1 MTPPAPL
8 TAPAADAPG
17 ALAIEL
23 AGERVVCLAE
33 RALWWPAARTL
44 FVADVHLGKA
54 ASFRAAGV
62 PLPAGHSARDLL
74 RLRALVTAHAA
85 TSLVI
90 LGDLVHNA
98 ASYTASL
105 TQAFLSFRQAC
116 PSLAVTL
123 VRGNHDRHAG
133 APPSAWAIHVVGDG
147 HELGPFDCWHEPTPG
162 TMDARA
168 QLAGHLHPAVRVQTA
183 RDSITLPCFW
193 RHRTGMVLPSFGSFT
208 GSATVQLGRGESAIA
223 IAGRTLH
230 HLQAV

>member
-1 MTPPAPL
+1 MTPPGAL
-8 TAPAADAPG
+8 QSGEAG

-33 RALWWPAARTL
+33 RALWWPAAHTL

-62 PLPAGHSARDLL
+62 PLPAGHSAHDLL
-74 RLRALVTAHAA
+74 RLQALVTLHAV

-98 ASYTASL
+98 ASYTVSL

-123 VRGNHDRHAG
+123 VRGNHDRRAG
-133 APPSAWAIHVVGDG
+133 APPPAWGIHVVGDG
-147 HELGPFDCWHEPTPG
+147 HALGPFDCWHEPTPSA
-162 TMDARA
+162 TDARV

-193 RHRTGMVLPSFGSFT
+193 RHRVGMVLPSFGSVT
-208 GSATVQLGRGESAIA
+208 GSATVRLGRGESAIA

-230 HLQAV
+230 HLRTA